1 MTSCIS
7 FAAVEGGVL
16 TVADDLLMDD
26 GRKFFS
32 LMEKLA
38 DGRAQNGY
46 DQMPE
51 QYGYGD
57 QEGEYD
63 DENYQEEDE
72 ELLEEQRIEEGRRM
86 FQMFAAKMFE
96 QRVLAAYREK
106 VALEKQEQL
115 MQEEEEEEK
124 LQAERRENK
133 ARKER

>member
-1 MTSCIS
+1 M
-7 FAAVEGGVL
+7 L